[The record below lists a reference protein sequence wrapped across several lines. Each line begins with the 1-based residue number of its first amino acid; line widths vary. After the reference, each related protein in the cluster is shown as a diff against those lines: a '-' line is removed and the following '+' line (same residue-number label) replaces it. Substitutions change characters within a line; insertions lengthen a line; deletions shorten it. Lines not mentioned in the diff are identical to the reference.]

1 MSEPDRWYKSAETV
15 ILTGAGFTKTFGGY
29 LGDEMWSAIF
39 NQPEIQRDAKIRE
52 CMLKAES
59 LNYEAVYEE
68 IMNSGKYS
76 SEQKAA
82 LTSAVRRAYQ
92 EMDDNIC
99 HSVNE
104 SAKSCRFFL
113 AQFVNFLPTQE
124 RVFFF
129 TLNQDLFIERFYTEL
144 ELGDTKTALRL
155 PGVET
160 KHEWFK
166 GNEGFK
172 IDVKSQ
178 VSLPSNADLEKRKEQ
193 FWKKGSGQFMYV
205 KLHGS
210 HGWKSQ
216 DGPDAMVIGHGK
228 KGRIKEEPLLR
239 WYLSLFEEVLTL
251 QKRKLVVIGY
261 GFRDDHINEVIAKA
275 IKTKGL
281 KLYPIYPMA
290 PKEFRDNLI
299 PLHGFNFVSKKA
311 GAKIWEGLGGY
322 EFCKITDLYDPRSTF
337 IPPRG
342 QAFLRR
348 LGL

>member
-1 MSEPDRWYKSAETV
+1 MSEPERWYKSAETV

-52 CMLKAES
+52 CMLEAES

-68 IMNSGKYS
+68 LMNSGKYS

-82 LTSAVRRAYQ
+82 LTSALRRAYQ
-92 EMDDNIC
+92 EMDDNLC

-129 TLNQDLFIERFYTEL
+129 TLNQDLFIERFYTEV
-144 ELGDTKTALRL
+144 GDTKTALRL
-155 PGVET
+155 PGIET
-160 KHEWFK
+160 KHEWLK

-178 VSLPSNADLEKRKEQ
+178 VSLPSNADLKKRKEQ

-210 HGWKSQ
+210 HEWKSQ
-216 DGPDAMVIGHGK
+216 DGSDAMVIGHSKRG
-228 KGRIKEEPLLR
+228 ELR
-239 WYLSLFEEVLTL
+239 RSRFFDGIYLSLRKYSPS
-251 QKRKLVVIGY
+251 KR
-261 GFRDDHINEVIAKA
+261 E
-275 IKTKGL
+275 
-281 KLYPIYPMA
+281 
-290 PKEFRDNLI
+290 
-299 PLHGFNFVSKKA
+299 S
-311 GAKIWEGLGGY
+311 
-322 EFCKITDLYDPRSTF
+322 
-337 IPPRG
+337 
-342 QAFLRR
+342 
-348 LGL
+348 